1 MVPKGFCDI
10 CIETLHM
17 SLFKK
22 SFIAGEW
29 WIDQNGQAIYCDR
42 ETSGS
47 WGHDEYVLVEIFKKI
62 FAALGVNV
70 DKDFFRPSSHTFLD
84 ARDKLEEYEQE
95 TGKLA
100 IWKGK
105 LSKGFK
111 KWRKKKQKEEIKK
124 QKIELLTASRDEKRK
139 LKKDVKEGKQV
150 GKDYEHL
157 IVVENLHKTYL
168 LGTTAVAALR
178 GVDLKIDKGDFV
190 DIMGPSGSGKTTLLN
205 LIGGLE
211 TPTRGKIFLEG
222 RNISMLNDN
231 DLAEI
236 RKERIGFVFQFY
248 NLLPQM
254 TALENVMVPL
264 HFSGKLSKRG
274 KRKKALDLLRLVGL
288 EERAHHTPSEL
299 SGGEQQRVAIA
310 RAFSNDPA
318 LIILDEPTGDLD
330 SKTGV
335 MILNLLRDLNRRGAT
350 FVAVSHDAAVSEF
363 ATRVFHMRD
372 GKLTHEGKIEGLK
385 ETDAMELS
393 RKKEAEINKQK
404 AKTMI
409 FKYLYANQGKLKIK
423 IDDIK
428 TSIPN
433 SILLNLPEHF
443 DDLLKEL
450 IEDNNINGY
459 IEGNLLIFF

>member
-1 MVPKGFCDI
+1 MTDI
-10 CIETLHM
+10 T
-17 SLFKK
+17 
-22 SFIAGEW
+22 
-29 WIDQNGQAIYCDR
+29 
-42 ETSGS
+42 
-47 WGHDEYVLVEIFKKI
+47 KI
-62 FAALGVNV
+62 RKN
-70 DKDFFRPSSHTFLD
+70 PEM
-84 ARDKLEEYEQE
+84 EEYEQE

-100 IWKGK
+100 IWKDK
-105 LSKGFK
+105 LSKDFK
-111 KWRKKKQKEEIKK
+111 KWQQKKQKEEIKK
-124 QKIELLTASRDEKRK
+124 KKLELLTASREEKK
-139 LKKDVKEGKQV
+139 QLKKDFKAGKEV

-178 GVDLKIDKGDFV
+178 GVDLKIDEGDFV

-205 LIGGLE
+205 LIGGLD

-264 HFSGKLSKRG
+264 HFSGKLSRRG

-335 MILNLLRDLNRRGAT
+335 MVLNLLRDLNRKGAT
-350 FVAVSHDAAVSEF
+350 FIAVSHDAAVSEF
-363 ATRVFHMRD
+363 ATRVFHMKD
-372 GKLTHEGKIEGLK
+372 GKLTHEGKIDGLK
-385 ETDAMELS
+385 ETEVMELN
-393 RKKEAEINKQK
+393 RKQEAEINKEK
-404 AKTMI
+404 AKNMI
-409 FKYLYANQGKLKIK
+409 FKYLYTNQGKVEINVNEIK
-423 IDDIK
+423 S
-428 TSIPN
+428 SIPN

-443 DDLLKEL
+443 DDVLKEL
-450 IEDNNINGY
+450 IEENNLKGY
-459 IEGNLLIFF
+459 VEGNLLIFR